1 MAVWKLTTSII
12 CISVRPKL
20 NTRGSDSLPTGRSS
34 TLYVSSRSFSSRFS
48 WEPPFTSPD
57 QLSFF
62 QSTLCIPHDFS
73 TTLSN
78 PRLASSTSRVLPRST
93 LPLFQKNT
101 KFSLLFEIC
110 SRNFFFL
117 FFSFI
122 CKKRRGIDSIE
133 KIFASKILDF
143 IISDIVFGFW
153 NWMCDSEFCREL
165 ACFIDIYI

>member
-62 QSTLCIPHDFS
+62 QSTLCISHDFS

-110 SRNFFFL
+110 SRNFFFSFL
-117 FFSFI
+117 FFFFYMQEE
-122 CKKRRGIDSIE
+122 KRDRFDWENFCFEDFRFHHKWYCIRFLE
-133 KIFASKILDF
+133 LNVWFRIL
-143 IISDIVFGFW
+143 
-153 NWMCDSEFCREL
+153 
-165 ACFIDIYI
+165 